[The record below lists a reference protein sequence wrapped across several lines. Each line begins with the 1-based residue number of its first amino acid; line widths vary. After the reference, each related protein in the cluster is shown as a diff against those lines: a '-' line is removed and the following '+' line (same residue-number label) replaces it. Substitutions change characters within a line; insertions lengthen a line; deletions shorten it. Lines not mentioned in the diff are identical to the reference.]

1 MARINGGQGMISRS
15 DDSATPAQLVFALCL
30 SALAHIIFFAA
41 LVWFSMWS
49 PKHKMIL
56 PGYKV
61 DLVTL
66 APSRPASLLPPGPPS
81 EPVEPEKPK
90 PVEPEKPKP
99 VDEPPVPEP
108 KVKSAPPPAK
118 KAKAEP
124 MLKDKAAEAPK
135 KIMAKADDPPKK
147 EIRTDKENEKKMEE
161 AESHKAK
168 PLPPIETASIPPG
181 PRGTSSPPPRP
192 SNGGGGLVTEGLAF
206 PHTWY
211 LQIIE
216 RKANENWTTHGIIIS
231 GKKAD
236 PVVRFNILKNGKVD
250 GLELERSSGNTA
262 LDESALAAITRASP
276 FPQLPP
282 DYESGHLT
290 VHFSFTYEQRD

>member
-1 MARINGGQGMISRS
+1 MIMRD
-15 DDSATPAQLVFALCL
+15 DDSSTPSQLVFALCL
-30 SALAHIIFFAA
+30 SAVAHIAFFAA
-41 LVWFSMWS
+41 LVSFSLWG
-49 PKHKMIL
+49 PKHKIIV

-66 APSRPASLLPPGPPS
+66 APSSPANLLPPGPPPS
-81 EPVEPEKPK
+81 PAEPETPKPTEPEKPK
-90 PVEPEKPKP
+90 PAEPEKPKP
-99 VDEPPVPEP
+99 ADEPPMSEP
-108 KVKSAPPPAK
+108 KVKSAPPPVK

-124 MLKDKAAEAPK
+124 KAKEKAVEAPK
-135 KIMAKADDPPKK
+135 KIVAKSENHPKK
-147 EIRTDKENEKKMEE
+147 EIKKEEE
-161 AESHKAK
+161 EEEPEPQK
-168 PLPPIETASIPPG
+168 PKRLPPIETASIPSG
-181 PRGTSSPPPRP
+181 PRGASSSSPRP

-216 RKANENWTTHGIIIS
+216 RKANENWITHGIIIA

-250 GLELERSSGNTA
+250 GLELEKTSGNAA
-262 LDESALAAITRASP
+262 LDESALAAISKASP
-276 FPQLPP
+276 FPQLPG
-282 DYESGHLT
+282 DYGSDHLT

>member
-1 MARINGGQGMISRS
+1 MFLRD
-15 DDSATPAQLVFALCL
+15 DDSGTPTQLAFALFL

-41 LVWFSMWS
+41 LISFSMWG
-49 PKHKMIL
+49 PKRKIIV

-66 APSRPASLLPPGPPS
+66 SPSRPASLLPPGPPPNPA
-81 EPVEPEKPK
+81 EPEKTKPAEPEKPR
-90 PVEPEKPKP
+90 PP
-99 VDEPPVPEP
+99 DEPPVSEP

-124 MLKDKAAEAPK
+124 KAKEKAVEAPK
-135 KIMAKADDPPKK
+135 KIVAKSENHPKK
-147 EIRTDKENEKKMEE
+147 EIENDEE
-161 AESHKAK
+161 EPQKTK

-181 PRGTSSPPPRP
+181 PRATPSSPPRP

-216 RKANENWTTHGIIIS
+216 RKANENWITHGIIIS

-236 PVVRFNILKNGKVD
+236 PVVRFNILKSGKVD
-250 GLELERSSGNTA
+250 GLELEKSSGNAA
-262 LDESALAAITRASP
+262 LDESALAAISKASP
-276 FPQLPP
+276 FPQLPA
-282 DYESGHLT
+282 DYGSDHLT

>member
-1 MARINGGQGMISRS
+1 MISRS

-30 SALAHIIFFAA
+30 SALAHMAFFAA

-49 PKHKMIL
+49 PKHKIIV

-66 APSRPASLLPPGPPS
+66 APSRPADLLPPGPPS

-90 PVEPEKPKP
+90 PAEPEKPKP
-99 VDEPPVPEP
+99 VDEPPVSEP
-108 KVKSAPPPAK
+108 KVKSAPPPVK
-118 KAKAEP
+118 KTKAEP
-124 MLKDKAAEAPK
+124 KVLEKNAEAPK
-135 KIMAKADDPPKK
+135 KIMAKAEDHPKK
-147 EIRTDKENEKKMEE
+147 EKKSEE
-161 AESHKAK
+161 AEPAK
-168 PLPPIETASIPPG
+168 TKPVPPIEKASIPPG

-250 GLELERSSGNTA
+250 GLELERSSGNAA